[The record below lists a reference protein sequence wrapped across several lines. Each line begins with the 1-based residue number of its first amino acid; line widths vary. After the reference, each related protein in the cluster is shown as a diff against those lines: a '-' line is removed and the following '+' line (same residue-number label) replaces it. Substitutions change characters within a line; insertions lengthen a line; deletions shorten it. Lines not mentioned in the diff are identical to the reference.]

1 MKDIKDSVRT
11 GMELLE
17 EGKLK
22 EAEEILREA
31 ADAGDAEACRIL
43 AREYRHKFHFSDEE
57 DSEIHYTQ
65 LAAEKGSLI
74 DRCFMALYAASGM
87 DTKIKKD
94 RIQAAAWLEPVKDH
108 PAAKAICQLFG
119 LSGCKRDKAAA
130 LVFFRGLVDEL
141 YGQPDEADWLTMFSA
156 IMGFLF
162 FGISPDQDSPLD
174 YFIND
179 IFMAGFRLAGLH
191 STSGYLMMGTFL
203 TTDSGDDLAPEQQKE
218 IVELLEKGVAGN
230 DYDCMHCLGLY
241 LLKHDQA
248 ERGRELIRKA
258 AEHNVAG
265 AMCKAAL
272 LDQEE
277 GADPELVLQKLEKCI
292 EMGEDDALIPAAK
305 LLESRDEAK
314 ALEYIR
320 KAANDGNAE
329 GMVML
334 GNAYMSGLGVKK
346 DPERAVQWYRD
357 AVAEGYAVGH
367 RNLGLALQQGIGA
380 AADPFAAFG
389 HFSYAAENFN
399 DPYAWTELGRIYLE
413 GCGCV
418 RNPEKGLA
426 CLNKAIEQDHA
437 PAMSLWS
444 QYWIGNPEG
453 EDPDKICKK
462 VLPMLEKAADKG
474 NASAQSRYGVI
485 LLNGLGCE
493 ADQKRAAEYFAKAAE
508 QDDAEANYWLGF
520 MHLHGI
526 AVKHDALKAQGYFTA
541 ALEKGNHPKAG
552 LELGKF
558 ALEEK
563 DYISAF
569 QLFTDASKQGIAE
582 ATRELAAMFEKGL
595 GMPKDPER
603 AQQLREQAEE
613 QEKDN

>member
-1 MKDIKDSVRT
+1 MRDIKDSVRT
-11 GMELLE
+11 GMDLLE

-43 AREYRHKFHFSDEE
+43 AREYRHGFHFPVE
-57 DSEIHYTQ
+57 DDDEIHYTQ

-74 DRCFMALYAASGM
+74 DRCFMAFFAASGM
-87 DTKIKKD
+87 EPKIKKD
-94 RIQAAAWLEPVKDH
+94 RIKAAAWLEPVKDH
-108 PAAKAICQLFG
+108 PAAKAICQLFCLDSCERNKG
-119 LSGCKRDKAAA
+119 AA
-130 LVFFRGLVDEL
+130 LDFFHGLAGEQ
-141 YGQPDEADWLTMFSA
+141 YGQPDEADWLSMFA
-156 IMGFLF
+156 LAMGVVST
-162 FGISPDQDSPLD
+162 GISSDQEVMLR
-174 YFIND
+174 YLLND
-179 IFMAGFRLAGLH
+179 GFMAGFRLAGLH

-203 TTDSGDDLAPEQQKE
+203 TTDSGDDLAPVQQKE
-218 IVELLEKGVAGN
+218 IVELLEKGVARN

-248 ERGRELIRKA
+248 ERGRNLIRKA
-258 AEHNVAG
+258 AEHDVAG

-320 KAANDGNAE
+320 KAAGKGNAE

-334 GNAYMSGLGVKK
+334 GNAYMMGLGVKE
-346 DPERAVQWYRD
+346 DPERGVQCFRD
-357 AVAEGYAVGH
+357 AAAEGYADGH
-367 RNLGLALQQGIGA
+367 WHLGLALQHGFGVT
-380 AADPFAAFG
+380 ADPFAAFG
-389 HFSYAAENFN
+389 HLSYAAEKFN
-399 DPYAWTELGRIYLE
+399 DPHVWMELGRMYIE

-418 RNPEKGLA
+418 KSPEKGLD
-426 CLNKAIEQDHA
+426 CLSKAIEQDYA
-437 PAMSLWS
+437 PAMCFWS
-444 QYWIGNPEG
+444 RYWMDNPEG
-453 EDPDKICKK
+453 KDPDELWKK

-474 NASAQSRYGVI
+474 SVQAQTCYGVI

-508 QDDAEANYWLGF
+508 QGDADANYWLGF
-520 MHLHGI
+520 MYLHGTG
-526 AVKHDALKAQGYFTA
+526 VKSDERKAQEYFA
-541 ALEKGNHPKAG
+541 LALEKGSHPKAG

-558 ALEEK
+558 ALKSK
-563 DYISAF
+563 DFISAF

-603 AQQLREQAEE
+603 AKQLREQAEE
-613 QEKDN
+613 QEEDN